1 VENYA
6 AKDGTLYCLMEY
18 SAAAAARMVEAEF
31 NKNKNEY
38 AAVRNM
44 MGQQDMQQA
53 FKDRAAKSDTF
64 KVTE

>member
-1 VENYA
+1 
-6 AKDGTLYCLMEY
+6 MEY
-18 SAAAAARMVEAEF
+18 SAATAAKMVEAEF

-44 MGQQDMQQA
+44 LGQQDMQQA
-53 FKDRAAKSDTF
+53 FKDRAAKSAPF